1 MSNTVVKQEELGSRI
16 KMLSEQVINKI
27 AAGEVI
33 ERPAAVVRELVDNA
47 IDAGATQ
54 IQIEVAE
61 GGRDLIRVSDDA
73 CGMSKGDAL
82 LAFERHCTSKITS
95 FEDLDNLNSL
105 GFRGE
110 ALSSINAVSDLTLRT
125 RAQDASVG
133 HELRFFAG
141 KLNGVVACARAVG
154 SDFEVRNLFYNVPAR
169 RKFLR
174 QPATEL
180 LKIKNWVL
188 HSSLAHP
195 TVRYRLIA
203 DGKELVNLPSAK
215 DLFER
220 AEKILKQANI
230 KFSLQYRAVNVSG
243 LLAHPTLARGTSDTF
258 ILLVNS
264 RLVSDRMLLRA
275 AREGFDNML
284 KPNEYP
290 YGVIDIKIAPDL
302 VDVNVHPQKSEVRFR
317 DSKLVFVALKE
328 SISNAL
334 KSYTSAF
341 LADSSSQP
349 HFSALKTFNHNISS
363 HSYDAQSSAK
373 VLEPASN
380 SSNFQR
386 FQSTPLS
393 YRGALYTEPQL
404 ERQEIKFSELSYI
417 GQALECYLFC
427 QHQGS
432 LYVVDMHAAHE
443 RYNFNLIRNGFRSR
457 SIPTQRLL
465 VPITFELSE
474 SELLIL
480 LEQQAELEAFGFEI
494 ERFGST
500 SLALRTVP
508 TIFSHSAVKTLIL
521 EFVSELKS
529 CQAALSERVDA
540 VAARLACHGSIR
552 AGRLLEREEVYA
564 LFSALDSSEFSLA
577 CPHGR
582 PILIRFSKNQI
593 EHWFGRDR

>member
-1 MSNTVVKQEELGSRI
+1 MSNTVVKEEGHSSRI
-16 KMLSEQVINKI
+16 RMLSEQVINKI

-61 GGRDLIRVSDDA
+61 GGRDLIRVSDNA
-73 CGMSKGDAL
+73 CGMSKSDAL
-82 LAFERHCTSKITS
+82 LAFERHSTSKITS

-133 HELRFFAG
+133 HELSFFAG
-141 KLNGVVACARAVG
+141 KLNSVVPSARAAG

-203 DGKELVNLPSAK
+203 DGKELLNLPSAK
-215 DLFER
+215 DLFGR

-243 LLAHPTLARGTSDTF
+243 LLAHPSLARGTSDNF

-275 AREGFDNML
+275 AREGYDNML

-290 YGVIDIKIAPDL
+290 YGVIDIKIAPEL

-328 SISNAL
+328 SVSNAL
-334 KSYTSAF
+334 KSYSSAF
-341 LADSSSQP
+341 SANTNSQP
-349 HFSALKTFNHNISS
+349 HFSTPNTFDPNTINHN
-363 HSYDAQSSAK
+363 YYAQSPTK
-373 VLEPASN
+373 DLEPIN
-380 SSNFQR
+380 SISNFQR
-386 FQSTPLS
+386 LQSTALS
-393 YRGALYTEPQL
+393 YRGKLDPEAENDH
-404 ERQEIKFSELSYI
+404 REIKFSELSYI

-480 LEQQAELEAFGFEI
+480 LEQQAELEAFGFEV
-494 ERFGST
+494 ERFGNS

-521 EFVSELKS
+521 EFVAELKS

-552 AGRLLEREEVYA
+552 AGRSLEREEVYA
-564 LFSALDSSEFSLA
+564 LFRALDSSEYSLA

-582 PILIRFSKNQI
+582 PILIRFTKNQI